1 MVRLQPDLLAFIDAW
16 RSEFS
21 GSKPS
26 RPEAI
31 RLALML
37 VRALDEHQLR
47 QAQGKPLGVAVQRL
61 DALPGDE

>member
-1 MVRLQPDLLAFIDAW
+1 MVRLQPDLVAFIDAW

-21 GSKPS
+21 HSKPT

-37 VRALDEHQLR
+37 VRAMDEHQLR
-47 QAQGKPLGVAVQRL
+47 QAQGELRGVTAVRLG
-61 DALPGDE
+61 ALQGDE